1 MKVDFPSLAITA
13 GLVMHITP
21 PATATPAVLRSPETV
36 QTYADNSILWRQLRW
51 WPASSQ
57 LVATITFS
65 NIDYVS
71 RVEPRHDET
80 FTFPLPGVKFTAKT
94 GTFYVSGP
102 QGEAIPVARLRRG
115 LIGQT
120 VELLPTTRMLVTNR
134 SGRVAVRLVTSQPPS
149 AGDLWVE
156 R

>member
-1 MKVDFPSLAITA
+1 MKVDFLSLAITA

-21 PATATPAVLRSPETV
+21 PATATPTILRSPETA
-36 QTYADNSILWRQLRW
+36 QTYADNSIFWRQLRW
-51 WPASSQ
+51 LPSSNQ

-80 FTFPLPGVKFTAKT
+80 FTFPLPGVRFTAKT
-94 GTFYVSGP
+94 GTVYVPGP
-102 QGEAIPVARLRRG
+102 QGHTIPVARLRRG

-120 VELLPTTRMLVTNR
+120 VELLPTARMLVTNR
-134 SGRVAVRLVTSQPPS
+134 SGCVAVRLVTGQPPS

>member
-1 MKVDFPSLAITA
+1 MKVHYLPLAISA
-13 GLVMHITP
+13 GLLMHLTSP
-21 PATATPAVLRSPETV
+21 VSATPTAVRSPETA

-51 WPASSQ
+51 LPASQQ

-80 FTFPLPGVKFTAKT
+80 YTFPLPGVKFSPAT
-94 GTFYVSGP
+94 GVFSLDGR
-102 QGEAIPVARLRRG
+102 PVARLHNE
-115 LIGQT
+115 LIGRS
-120 VELLPTTRMLVTNR
+120 VALLPSARILVTNR
-134 SGRVAVRLVTSQPPS
+134 SGHIVVRLLADQPPTD
-149 AGDLWVE
+149 GELWVE